1 MGPFQGLNPGP
12 PAPEAGIIPLDQMD
26 TYHITHVTSYII
38 LKSVNT
44 MLFNFIDGGGTEVDW
59 ADANLMIL
67 QQLRLLS
74 Y

>member
-1 MGPFQGLNPGP
+1 MGPFRGLNPGP

-44 MLFNFIDGGGTEVDW
+44 MLFNFIDGGGD
-59 ADANLMIL
+59 
-67 QQLRLLS
+67 
-74 Y
+74 